1 MASKYDG
8 EVTSIDLPC
17 PILLEVET
25 SIAVEEHRLGG
36 LGIEGTY
43 ASGTKVQF
51 DVALFEKY
59 LGGEG
64 LSDVPIIKYST
75 KSYAPALC
83 NSLRLRT
90 PNYYRTLETAS
101 PGLVDPLEGCRISH
115 EWSEG
120 SELVMTSSED
130 GTSII
135 LDVSGAKR
143 TDGCFKTFMYCSSL
157 YQEDHVFT
165 RGNVRAIFDEDYTHG
180 SVFRSSRQLAHH
192 IVRSFATTV
201 SRAML
206 ESADPGGGNSLVSSA
221 CAWIVHGPVQYLQDA
236 SSALATVGSLF
247 SKADVEI
254 YRNQREYR
262 FWVGFS
268 NTPVQSDEAT
278 ISLPLPEDFATILE
292 LKSP

>member
-17 PILLEVET
+17 PILLEVAT
-25 SIAVEEHRLGG
+25 SIAVEEHRLGV
-36 LGIEGTY
+36 LRCEGRY
-43 ASGTKVQF
+43 ASGSKVQLE
-51 DVALFEKY
+51 VALFEKY
-59 LGGEG
+59 LGDEG
-64 LSDVPIIKYST
+64 RSDVPIIKYST
-75 KSYAPALC
+75 MSYAPALC

-101 PGLVDPLEGCRISH
+101 PGLTDPLEGCRISH

-120 SELVMTSSED
+120 SELIMTSSED
-130 GTSII
+130 GTSIV
-135 LDVSGAKR
+135 LDAGGANR

-157 YQEDHVFT
+157 YQEDHVLS
-165 RGNVRAIFDEDYTHG
+165 RENVRAIFDEDYTHG
-180 SVFRSSRQLAHH
+180 SMFPSSRQLAYH
-192 IVRSFATTV
+192 IVRSFAKTV
-201 SRAML
+201 SYAML
-206 ESADPGGGNSLVSSA
+206 ESAAPGGGNSFLSSA
-221 CAWIVHGPVQYLQDA
+221 CAWIVHGPVQYLHGPD
-236 SSALATVGSLF
+236 SVLATVGSLF
-247 SKADVEI
+247 SKADVEV

-278 ISLPLPEDFATILE
+278 ISLPLPEDFATVVE